1 MLPKALKSALEL
13 LAFNNI
19 NAMLLV
25 DSNFN
30 IMWQNN
36 RFSELFAKECSI
48 AGLLKQ
54 KLADS
59 NIAAEIKKKTN
70 FQYQFI

>member
-19 NAMLLV
+19 NAMVLV

-48 AGLLKQ
+48 ANLLKQ
-54 KLADS
+54 KVTDS
-59 NIAAEIKKKTN
+59 NIVEEIKKKVN
-70 FQYQFI
+70 FQCQFI

>member
-19 NAMLLV
+19 NAI
-25 DSNFN
+25 SNFN

-36 RFSELFAKECSI
+36 RFSELLAKECSI
-48 AGLLKQ
+48 ANLLKQ
-54 KLADS
+54 KVTDY
-59 NIAAEIKKKTN
+59 NIVEKIKKKTS
-70 FQYQFI
+70 FRYQFT